1 MDEDSPRE
9 QIAPPPDKRSARV
22 PIMLAV
28 SGVVL
33 ATALGTVATLSAAPK
48 TTSGQ
53 SPNQRVQVNPYTGQT
68 VGTSATPTTDTNAPV
83 GSPTPVTST
92 TTAAPT
98 TTRRMIVTTTSGPHG
113 ITTVTIPDPT
123 QPSSPSKSSDSNPP
137 TDNPPTDSGT
147 PPPSSNPSSSPISP
161 PPSSGG
167 NPPGPGGQ

>member
-9 QIAPPPDKRSARV
+9 QTAPPTEKRSARV

-33 ATALGTVATLSAAPK
+33 ATALGTVATVTAAPK

-68 VGTSATPTTDTNAPV
+68 VGTSSTTSTTTSQA
-83 GSPTPVTST
+83 GSPTPDTATST
-92 TTAAPT
+92 TAPAT

-123 QPSSPSKSSDSNPP
+123 QSNPGKSS
-137 TDNPPTDSGT
+137 
-147 PPPSSNPSSSPISP
+147 SP
-161 PPSSGG
+161 PPSSPSDPTDPPPSSPSGTPDPPPSSPSGSPTG
-167 NPPGPGGQ
+167 NPPGPGGK